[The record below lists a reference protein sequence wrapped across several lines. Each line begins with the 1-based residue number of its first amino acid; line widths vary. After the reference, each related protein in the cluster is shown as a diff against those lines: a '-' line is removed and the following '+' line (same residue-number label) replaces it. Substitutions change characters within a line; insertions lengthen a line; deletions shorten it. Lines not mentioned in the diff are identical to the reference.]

1 MNPGVGVEKIAAV
14 DEENPFSLLAGLL
27 DKGRAPG
34 QTAKQKVLSAAG
46 LDFSENVRGENDGKV
61 FSRPGIGGLRPAGN
75 GGQKNEEKNSENL
88 AQENLLKKDRSAERR
103 QTNGLGFVFIQKPL
117 DFLFLER
124 LFPNWSCPRRRASG
138 LLCPATNSVNWISA
152 PAGIT

>member
-34 QTAKQKVLSAAG
+34 QTAKQKVFSAAG
-46 LDFSENVRGENDGKV
+46 LDFSEHVRGENDGKV
-61 FSRPGIGGLRPAGN
+61 FSRPGVGGLRPAGS
-75 GGQKNEEKNSENL
+75 GGQESEQKNSENL

-103 QTNGLGFVFIQKPL
+103 QTKGLGFVFIQNPGIPSSSADCFLIRHAREGGHPGCCALQKIQQPGFPL
-117 DFLFLER
+117 
-124 LFPNWSCPRRRASG
+124 PRE
-138 LLCPATNSVNWISA
+138 
-152 PAGIT
+152 